1 MNEIWMNSKFSF
13 TKETIKQKM
22 YVRNISS
29 VCYFEIKENLEVDI
43 KEFDCWL
50 RNTRFYI
57 DAKLN
62 SALNEHDD

>member
-1 MNEIWMNSKFSF
+1 MNSKFSF
-13 TKETIKQKM
+13 AKETIRQKI
-22 YVRNISS
+22 YVRDISS
-29 VCYFEIKENLEVDI
+29 VCWFEIKKNLEVDI
-43 KEFDCWL
+43 KEFDYWL